1 MEDLHPSVG
10 DTVEITNTGQVFTT
24 LSKSTVDERIWKDI
38 PIEWREMSDSGYWHE
53 VGFGAKKGLTGVVI
67 HVWEQGIVYSQYW
80 QDDKFSKV
88 LLQMEHDGKVCC
100 LPITERGVKVV
111 SQGMSIKPAKRN

>member
-1 MEDLHPSVG
+1 
-10 DTVEITNTGQVFTT
+10 
-24 LSKSTVDERIWKDI
+24 
-38 PIEWREMSDSGYWHE
+38 MSDSGYWHE

-100 LPITERGVKVV
+100 LPITERGVKVETLLFLLCFSSPFFRQKNEKLKV
-111 SQGMSIKPAKRN
+111 NS